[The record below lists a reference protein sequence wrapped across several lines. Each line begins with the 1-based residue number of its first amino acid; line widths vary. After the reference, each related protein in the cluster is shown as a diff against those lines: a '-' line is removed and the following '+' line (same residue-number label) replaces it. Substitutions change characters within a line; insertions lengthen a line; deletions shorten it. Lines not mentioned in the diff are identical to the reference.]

1 MAQAIFRSSISSAVL
16 TSRASS
22 IACWPSTTSM
32 PSFSSARSIGSS
44 IRSMPIG
51 SLSMPKCT
59 SAFLICLAK
68 SPCTFI
74 CGGRPP
80 CMVEIGAAT
89 LSAIHGEEMRL
100 AGGAGSHRNGGPSHR
115 AERIAHELVARPFAD
130 MGAGDVADVVEVEGD
145 ARRRG
150 RRGGSPPAR
159 ASGAPCAGDRSRCPC
174 SQSLAIVPQDAVACG
189 RLYFIGCSS

>member
-51 SLSMPKCT
+51 SFSMPKCT

-74 CGGRPP
+74 YGGSAP

-100 AGGAGSHRNGGPSHR
+100 AGGAGSHRNGGPCDR
-115 AERIAHELVARPFAD
+115 AQRIAHELVARPFAD

-145 ARRRG
+145 HGAEAGVTDRFLRALRG
-150 RRGGSPPAR
+150 
-159 ASGAPCAGDRSRCPC
+159 
-174 SQSLAIVPQDAVACG
+174 VP
-189 RLYFIGCSS
+189 

>member
-32 PSFSSARSIGSS
+32 PSFSSARSIGNS

-51 SLSMPKCT
+51 SLSMPSLRRT
-59 SAFLICLAK
+59 FLICLAK
-68 SPCTFI
+68 SPWMLS

-89 LSAIHGEEMRL
+89 LSAIQGEEMRL
-100 AGGAGSHRNGGPSHR
+100 AGGAGSHS
-115 AERIAHELVARPFAD
+115 I
-130 MGAGDVADVVEVEGD
+130 
-145 ARRRG
+145 
-150 RRGGSPPAR
+150 GSPIT
-159 ASGAPCAGDRSRCPC
+159 G
-174 SQSLAIVPQDAVACG
+174 QSA
-189 RLYFIGCSS
+189 